1 MSMLEFET
9 QLFLDLHNEDGL
21 VILAKGL
28 GIERLLLSLIKVHND
43 PGNLV
48 LVLGTTSQEEEF
60 FISRLEVD
68 NANPLPKSITA
79 DCSTKDRNDVY
90 LAGGVLF
97 VTSRILVVDMLTER
111 IPINLIT
118 GIIVYHAHKTLE
130 SCQEAFILRLY
141 RQKNKTGF
149 IKGLSDNAVAFT
161 YGFCQVQRM
170 MRNLFVKKLF
180 LWPRFQADVI
190 ASLNKRKPDVVE
202 LRVGMTPAMQAIQL
216 AILDIVA
223 SCVREIKR
231 VNPSMEM
238 DDLTVEN
245 LIARSF
251 EKIIKFQL
259 DPIWHQLGA
268 KTRHLVSDI
277 KTLRTILQYLTQYD
291 CVTFYSLVKS
301 VRDAGTMTSQISDW
315 FFLDAAET
323 LFLQAKAR
331 VYGSEQKLHKEE
343 QPGSIAARHG
353 RRIMQG
359 DQILEINGQNVR
371 DSNQKDVAQMILN
384 MDGAIV
390 LLLGRVP
397 SLTSA
402 IQDWARK
409 KAQQSLRTRTSTW
422 SSYTGNNKEKLQI
435 QRPSLP
441 LNNESYVVSF
451 GNCVTSVLVA
461 TSTPSGPA
469 SRSRDVSPSSSI
481 RRSRL
486 SIVAEDIK
494 PGGGGSSAVRAD
506 SVEEQFTAVSPDNPL
521 LPSIK
526 VTSF

>member
-1 MSMLEFET
+1 
-9 QLFLDLHNEDGL
+9 
-21 VILAKGL
+21 
-28 GIERLLLSLIKVHND
+28 
-43 PGNLV
+43 
-48 LVLGTTSQEEEF
+48 
-60 FISRLEVD
+60 
-68 NANPLPKSITA
+68 
-79 DCSTKDRNDVY
+79 
-90 LAGGVLF
+90 
-97 VTSRILVVDMLTER
+97 
-111 IPINLIT
+111 
-118 GIIVYHAHKTLE
+118 
-130 SCQEAFILRLY
+130 
-141 RQKNKTGF
+141 
-149 IKGLSDNAVAFT
+149 
-161 YGFCQVQRM
+161 
-170 MRNLFVKKLF
+170 
-180 LWPRFQADVI
+180 
-190 ASLNKRKPDVVE
+190 
-202 LRVGMTPAMQAIQL
+202 
-216 AILDIVA
+216 
-223 SCVREIKR
+223 
-231 VNPSMEM
+231 
-238 DDLTVEN
+238 
-245 LIARSF
+245 
-251 EKIIKFQL
+251 
-259 DPIWHQLGA
+259 
-268 KTRHLVSDI
+268 
-277 KTLRTILQYLTQYD
+277 
-291 CVTFYSLVKS
+291 
-301 VRDAGTMTSQISDW
+301 
-315 FFLDAAET
+315 
-323 LFLQAKAR
+323 
-331 VYGSEQKLHKEE
+331 
-343 QPGSIAARHG
+343 
-353 RRIMQG
+353 
-359 DQILEINGQNVR
+359 
-371 DSNQKDVAQMILN
+371 

>member
-1 MSMLEFET
+1 EAICVSEV
-9 QLFLDLHNEDGL
+9 HRDGVAYQDGRL
-21 VILAKGL
+21 KKGDVILAVN
-28 GIERLLLSLIKVHND
+28 ELSLRDV
-43 PGNLV
+43 
-48 LVLGTTSQEEEF
+48 
-60 FISRLEVD
+60 
-68 NANPLPKSITA
+68 
-79 DCSTKDRNDVY
+79 CSTDAVRALREAPSPVRLMVLRENPQTLFTTNEKPSKFVTVEMRKSSIKDRMGISFIQRTN
-90 LAGGVLF
+90 GRGVF
-97 VTSRILVVDMLTER
+97 
-111 IPINLIT
+111 IT
-118 GIIVYHAHKTLE
+118 YI
-130 SCQEAFILRLY
+130 
-141 RQKNKTGF
+141 
-149 IKGLSDNAVAFT
+149 
-161 YGFCQVQRM
+161 
-170 MRNLFVKKLF
+170 
-180 LWPRFQADVI
+180 
-190 ASLNKRKPDVVE
+190 
-202 LRVGMTPAMQAIQL
+202 
-216 AILDIVA
+216 
-223 SCVREIKR
+223 
-231 VNPSMEM
+231 
-238 DDLTVEN
+238 
-245 LIARSF
+245 
-251 EKIIKFQL
+251 
-259 DPIWHQLGA
+259 
-268 KTRHLVSDI
+268 
-277 KTLRTILQYLTQYD
+277 
-291 CVTFYSLVKS
+291 
-301 VRDAGTMTSQISDW
+301 
-315 FFLDAAET
+315 
-323 LFLQAKAR
+323 
-331 VYGSEQKLHKEE
+331 

-494 PGGGGSSAVRAD
+494 PGGGGGSAVRAD